1 MSTRLSA
8 GVGDHP
14 CFLTFYTILTVKLVI
29 FPYTCFFAFS
39 ITSTCIPLQKKDHY
53 NFSWCAQLLISGNLF
68 ASTVCISGVGSMGAT
83 GAGAPLKISQHF
95 PKLIIT

>member
-1 MSTRLSA
+1 MPTRLSA

-14 CFLTFYTILTVKLVI
+14 CFLTFYTMIPLLTVKLVI

-39 ITSTCIPLQKKDHY
+39 IASTCIPLQKKDHY
-53 NFSWCAQLLISGNLF
+53 NFSWCAELLILF
-68 ASTVCISGVGSMGAT
+68 ASTVCISGVGSMGA
-83 GAGAPLKISQHF
+83 GALLKISQHW